1 MEGVEHATVVA
12 TGRPDFPNQINS
24 VLAFPGLLDTGACEI
39 TSEVLAAAARAIAD
53 CVHEDERNA
62 SFIVPSV
69 FDQERRPG
77 RGRGREVRGGGPP
90 GRLTGTT
97 GCGGVVPSAGPAAPA
112 MSSTNYTENPGGNP

>member
-1 MEGVEHATVVA
+1 M
-12 TGRPDFPNQINS
+12 
-24 VLAFPGLLDTGACEI
+24 LAFPGLFRGLLDAGASDI
-39 TSEVLAAAARAIAD
+39 TSEMLVAAAKAIAD

-69 FDQERRPG
+69 FDQNVAPAVAEAVKSVA
-77 RGRGREVRGGGPP
+77 EAP